1 MKYIVFVLALLTAG
15 TPFAQTSK
23 RPAARTCGTEEQ
35 AMGALQKLPEVKT
48 RDRFIDSLTQH
59 KHGIA
64 MINYD
69 QDKTSTL
76 PYYEINV
83 GYSSE
88 IRFEN
93 YYTFRVYKKDCR
105 IEVDDIE
112 EGWMSLADWRRKQAQ

>member
-1 MKYIVFVLALLTAG
+1 
-15 TPFAQTSK
+15 
-23 RPAARTCGTEEQ
+23 
-35 AMGALQKLPEVKT
+35 MGALQKLPEVKT